1 LTGTFV
7 SALETPA
14 RINLVAVDDRVGDPR
29 VRGDADDDAETRA
42 EAAAKNSRGT
52 SAVALQARPS
62 GAIMINNWLNVSK

>member
-29 VRGDADDDAETRA
+29 VRGDDAETRA